1 VHTVAD
7 HIAQYASNNVADGS
21 ALRRP
26 DLGAHDCAHDWTDT
40 VANNQPDQDADS
52 LADRRSDI
60 APNHD
65 AISCTN
71 RVSNSYTNLIA
82 VSSTN
87 GSTHSPVQR
96 YRRPPVLQRCL
107 SVSRRLL

>member
-7 HIAQYASNNVADGS
+7 RIAQYASNNVADGS

-26 DLGAHDCAHDWTDT
+26 DRGAHDCTDDA